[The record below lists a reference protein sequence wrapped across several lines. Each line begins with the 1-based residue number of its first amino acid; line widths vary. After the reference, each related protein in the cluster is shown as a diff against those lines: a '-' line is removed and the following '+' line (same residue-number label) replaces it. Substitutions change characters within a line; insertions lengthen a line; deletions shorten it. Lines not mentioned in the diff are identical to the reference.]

1 MNHNTQEW
9 IAVAIITVTIITAL
23 VICAFVAA
31 GQRDIL
37 KQEAVD
43 RGFAEW
49 VIKGENKTEFK
60 WKEKQQ

>member
-1 MNHNTQEW
+1 MNKNTQEW
-9 IAVAIITVTIITAL
+9 IAVAIITVL

-31 GQRDIL
+31 GQRDDF

-49 VIKGENKTEFK
+49 VVKGQDKTEFK